1 MDKSLDS
8 SHAWSYRVGSMEE
21 SETNHFQIEGTIE
34 MAGGV
39 WANFAAVSHSPHEFT
54 IDFIRLDY
62 QTQNPTRGVVVQRV
76 NMSPLFVQQL
86 IGALTDNLD
95 KYSRSMPDGII
106 VEGDD

>member
-1 MDKSLDS
+1 MDGPDS
-8 SHAWSYRVGSMEE
+8 NS
-21 SETNHFQIEGTIE
+21 FQIEGTIE

-62 QTQNPTRGVVVQRV
+62 QTQNPTKGVVVQRV

-86 IGALTDNLD
+86 IGALSDNLE
-95 KYSRSMPDGII
+95 KYAQSIPDGMII
-106 VEGDD
+106 NKDD

>member
-1 MDKSLDS
+1 
-8 SHAWSYRVGSMEE
+8 MEE
-21 SETNHFQIEGTIE
+21 SGTNQFQIEGTIDIP
-34 MAGGV
+34 GGV

-76 NMSPLFVQQL
+76 NMSPLFVEQL

-95 KYSRSMPDGII
+95 KYAKSTPDGVI
-106 VEGDD
+106 VGGDD

>member
-1 MDKSLDS
+1 MNEPESN
-8 SHAWSYRVGSMEE
+8 SY
-21 SETNHFQIEGTIE
+21 QIEGTIE

-62 QTQNPTRGVVVQRV
+62 QTQNPTKGVVVQRV

-86 IGALTDNLD
+86 IEALTDNME
-95 KYSRSMPDGII
+95 KYAQRIPDSMTIEESD
-106 VEGDD
+106 

>member
-1 MDKSLDS
+1 
-8 SHAWSYRVGSMEE
+8 MEE
-21 SETNHFQIEGTIE
+21 PETNSFQIEGTIE

-62 QTQNPTRGVVVQRV
+62 QTKNPTKGVVVQRV

-86 IGALTDNLD
+86 IEALTENLGN
-95 KYSRSMPDGII
+95 YAQRMPDGLTID
-106 VEGDD
+106 GDD

>member
-1 MDKSLDS
+1 MD
-8 SHAWSYRVGSMEE
+8 EP
-21 SETNHFQIEGTIE
+21 ETNSFQIEGTIE

-62 QTQNPTRGVVVQRV
+62 QTKNPTKGVVVQRV

-86 IGALTDNLD
+86 IEALTDNMK
-95 KYSRSMPDGII
+95 KYAQRIPDGMII
-106 VEGDD
+106 EGDD